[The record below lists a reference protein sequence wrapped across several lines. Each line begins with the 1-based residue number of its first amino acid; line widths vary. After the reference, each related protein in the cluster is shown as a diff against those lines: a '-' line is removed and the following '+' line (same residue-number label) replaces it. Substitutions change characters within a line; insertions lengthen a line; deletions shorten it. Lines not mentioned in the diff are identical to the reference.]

1 MIVVKM
7 QERNAD
13 VPSRT
18 SRSEV
23 SPEIR
28 IRKSEEFGSYDIETR
43 RTSKLLFIYHA
54 SHSFNMRTKASKVA
68 ANACCFAQN
77 NAVPRIPNL
86 TQFGRAL
93 SVSIARPATTMPIT
107 AVGPP
112 PAPPQPSAKYHGE
125 RVARK
130 LKQMEMLQKGKEIR
144 TAQTSSG
151 GKPSPLRK
159 RFWNDVHVLQTAD
172 GYQVSLDKRPVRTP
186 NKSVLTIPLSKPQ
199 LAHAIALEWDLLVST
214 QQALKNHN
222 IPMTSIASR
231 AQDII
236 ESESAT
242 PPNTKTRD
250 DITKTLIRYLDTDTL
265 LCWAPEVDP
274 HAATTPLYEMHAT
287 RQESLREI
295 QKKSAIPIIS
305 HLTTNIWP
313 GIDLH
318 PILDTDS
325 IVPKKQPEAT
335 RAVIRGWIAGLPAYE
350 LAALE
355 SGVLA
360 SKSLLVA
367 TRLLVDWSEHYREL
381 HNTEQRFGIEEAAEA
396 CSLEVRWQTR
406 MWGEV
411 EDTHDVDKED
421 VRRQLGS
428 VILMVSGFGTGS

>member
-1 MIVVKM
+1 
-7 QERNAD
+7 
-13 VPSRT
+13 
-18 SRSEV
+18 
-23 SPEIR
+23 
-28 IRKSEEFGSYDIETR
+28 
-43 RTSKLLFIYHA
+43 
-54 SHSFNMRTKASKVA
+54 
-68 ANACCFAQN
+68 
-77 NAVPRIPNL
+77 
-86 TQFGRAL
+86 
-93 SVSIARPATTMPIT
+93 
-107 AVGPP
+107 
-112 PAPPQPSAKYHGE
+112 
-125 RVARK
+125 
-130 LKQMEMLQKGKEIR
+130 MEMLQKGKEIR
-144 TAQTSSG
+144 AAQISPG
-151 GKPSPLRK
+151 GKPSPLKK
-159 RFWNDVHVLQTAD
+159 RFWNDVHVLRTAD

-186 NKSVLTIPLSKPQ
+186 NKSVLKIPLSKPQ
-199 LAHAIALEWDLLVST
+199 LAHAIALEWDLLVSA

-236 ESESAT
+236 ESESTT
-242 PPNTKTRD
+242 PPNTKTRA
-250 DITKTLIRYLDTDTL
+250 DITKTLMRYLDTDTL

-274 HAATTPLYEMHAT
+274 HAATTPLYETHAT

-305 HLTTNIWP
+305 HLTTTIWP

-318 PILDTDS
+318 PILDADS
-325 IVPKKQPEAT
+325 IVPKKQPETT

-355 SGVLA
+355 RGVLA

-428 VILMVSGFGTGS
+428 VILMVSGFGAGS